1 MISNF
6 FKEIHTSINFAG
18 APYARSSS
26 LDSGLRGVISVV
38 KDYWL
43 NILVTASVK
52 SAGLLF
58 QEYHVKQP
66 LPLSYNCS
74 SSKWRFLN

>member
-6 FKEIHTSINFAG
+6 FKEIHTPINFAG
-18 APYARSSS
+18 APYARSNA
-26 LDSGLRGVISVV
+26 LDSGLPGVISVLV
-38 KDYWL
+38 GYWL
-43 NILVTASVK
+43 NILVIASVNT
-52 SAGLLF
+52 AGLLF